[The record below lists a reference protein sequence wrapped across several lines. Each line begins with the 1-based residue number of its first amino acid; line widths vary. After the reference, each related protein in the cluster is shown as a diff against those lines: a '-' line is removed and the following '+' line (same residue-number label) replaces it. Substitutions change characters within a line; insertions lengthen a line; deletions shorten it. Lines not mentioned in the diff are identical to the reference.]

1 MTERVIMVFLYTI
14 LCLFFSLNA
23 AQDSKVKEPQ
33 TLTHKAIIRT
43 PASVNK
49 KIKARIK
56 DIAKFSG
63 MRDNQLVGYGL
74 VVGLNGT
81 GDTLSSSPYT
91 KESLI
96 GMLERLGVNIRD
108 NSLPSGKNVA
118 AVMVTAK
125 LPPFAR
131 TGTTIDVVVS
141 ALGDAKDLNGGTLLV
156 TPLVAADGEV
166 YAVGQGAVVVSGTS
180 AQGVA
185 ASQVTGIPTSAK
197 IPNGAIV
204 EREIDFQLTDL
215 KSQILSLHSP
225 DLTTA
230 KRMAEAI
237 NAHFERTVATTQDS
251 STIDVELPKGSSQK
265 IIEAMTQIEQLEI
278 EPDQIAKVI
287 IDPAGVIVLGNKV
300 RISPVALTHGSVT
313 VRIAE
318 SASVSQ
324 PNPFTQVVNPL
335 ANNPGVPLGLGLA
348 LNGQL
353 PTGAAVQN
361 AVAVSSGTSNIG
373 AGTPVVI
380 PAGAT
385 LAQIVAAIGALPANA
400 SAAAMAA
407 AIGAIPPAGGGVAV
421 PAIIPAGATPA
432 TVAAAISS
440 FPVAATTVQL
450 AAAISAISGVN
461 ASSAQSPAAQA
472 AAAIAA
478 IPPGLDP
485 TQRAAAI
492 AAAKRLA
499 DGLSTQNSMVSPQQ
513 SFLSQNPSM
522 ISAALNSNSPLQQA
536 TLVPET
542 NLKIDE
548 QKGKFAIIDGGVDL
562 EELVN
567 ALNLLGTSP
576 REMAQI
582 LQGIKAAGALHAEV
596 IVS

>member
-1 MTERVIMVFLYTI
+1 MVLVYII
-14 LCLFFSLNA
+14 LCLVCDFSIYA
-23 AQDSKVKEPQ
+23 DADEDSSKAKEPQ

-43 PASVNK
+43 PASSNK
-49 KIKARIK
+49 NLKVRIK
-56 DIAKFSG
+56 DIARFAG
-63 MRDNQLVGYGL
+63 IRDNQLVGYGL

-108 NSLPSGKNVA
+108 NTLPSGKNVA

-125 LPPFAR
+125 LPPFAHA
-131 TGTTIDVVVS
+131 GTTIDIVVS

-156 TPLVAADGEV
+156 TPLMAADGEV
-166 YAVGQGAVVVSGTS
+166 YAVGQGEVIVSGTS

-185 ASQVTGIPTSAK
+185 TSQVTGIPTTAK

-204 EREIDFQLTDL
+204 EKEIAFQLTDL
-215 KSQILSLHSP
+215 KSQTLSLRSP

-230 KRMAEAI
+230 KRMAEAV
-237 NAHFERTVATTQDS
+237 NGHFHRTVATTQDS
-251 STIDVELPKGSSQK
+251 ASINIEMPRGSSEK

-287 IDPAGVIVLGNKV
+287 IDPSGVIVLGNKV
-300 RISPVALTHGSVT
+300 RISAVALTHGSVT

-335 ANNPGVPLGLGLA
+335 ANNPGAPVGLGLA
-348 LNGQL
+348 LNGVAGQNAAASVVQTAAQTPAALGPAIPAVLLATATPPIIAAALAAL
-353 PTGAAVQN
+353 PAKASLATIAAALGAA
-361 AVAVSSGTSNIG
+361 G
-373 AGTPVVI
+373 AGPGVNPAAPVAI
-380 PAGAT
+380 PAGTTAV
-385 LAQIVAAIGALPANA
+385 QIIAAMSTLPAAATPIQIA
-400 SAAAMAA
+400 S
-407 AIGAIPPAGGGVAV
+407 AIGAIVSA
-421 PAIIPAGATPA
+421 
-432 TVAAAISS
+432 
-440 FPVAATTVQL
+440 PVA
-450 AAAISAISGVN
+450 
-461 ASSAQSPAAQA
+461 
-472 AAAIAA
+472 
-478 IPPGLDP
+478 
-485 TQRAAAI
+485 
-492 AAAKRLA
+492 
-499 DGLSTQNSMVSPQQ
+499 STQGAPQQ
-513 SFLSQNPSM
+513 SFLNQAPSIM
-522 ISAALNSNSPLQQA
+522 NAALNSNSPLQQA

-548 QKGKFAIIDGGVDL
+548 QKGKFAILDAGADL

-567 ALNLLGTSP
+567 ALNILGTSP

-582 LQGIKAAGALHAEV
+582 LQSIKAAGALHAEV

>member
-1 MTERVIMVFLYTI
+1 MTERVVMVFLYTI
-14 LCLFFSLNA
+14 ICLWFSLNA
-23 AQDSKVKEPQ
+23 APGEESKVKEPQ
-33 TLTHKAIIRT
+33 VLTHKAIIRT
-43 PASVNK
+43 PASSNK
-49 KIKARIK
+49 TLKVRIK
-56 DIAKFSG
+56 DIAKFAG
-63 MRDNQLVGYGL
+63 IRDNQLVGYGL

-131 TGTTIDVVVS
+131 TGTTIDIVVS

-156 TPLVAADGEV
+156 TPLMAADGEV
-166 YAVGQGAVVVSGTS
+166 YAVGQGEVIVSGTS

-204 EREIDFQLTDL
+204 EKEIAFQLTDL
-215 KSQILSLHSP
+215 KNQTLSLGSP

-230 KRMAEAI
+230 KRVAEAI
-237 NAHFERTVATTQDS
+237 NGHFQRTVALTQDS
-251 STIDVELPKGSSQK
+251 ASINIEMPKGSSEK
-265 IIEAMTQIEQLEI
+265 IIDAMTQIEKLEI
-278 EPDQIAKVI
+278 EPDQTAKVI
-287 IDPAGVIVLGNKV
+287 IDPSGVIVLGNKV

-335 ANNPGVPLGLGLA
+335 ANNPGAPVGLGLA
-348 LNGQL
+348 LNGVAGQNAAASVVQTAAQTPAALGPAIPAVLLATATPPIIAAELAAL
-353 PTGAAVQN
+353 PAKASLATIAAALGAAGGG
-361 AVAVSSGTSNIG
+361 APAAPVA
-373 AGTPVVI
+373 I
-380 PAGAT
+380 PAGTTAV
-385 LAQIVAAIGALPANA
+385 QIIAAMSTLPAAATPIQIA
-400 SAAAMAA
+400 S
-407 AIGAIPPAGGGVAV
+407 AIGAIVSA
-421 PAIIPAGATPA
+421 
-432 TVAAAISS
+432 
-440 FPVAATTVQL
+440 PVA
-450 AAAISAISGVN
+450 
-461 ASSAQSPAAQA
+461 
-472 AAAIAA
+472 
-478 IPPGLDP
+478 
-485 TQRAAAI
+485 
-492 AAAKRLA
+492 
-499 DGLSTQNSMVSPQQ
+499 STQGAPQQ
-513 SFLSQNPSM
+513 SFLNQAPSIM
-522 ISAALNSNSPLQQA
+522 NAALNSNSPLQQA

-548 QKGKFAIIDGGVDL
+548 QKGKFAILDAGADL

-582 LQGIKAAGALHAEV
+582 LQSIKAAGALHAEV

>member
-1 MTERVIMVFLYTI
+1 MVFLYTI
-14 LCLFFSLNA
+14 VCVLFTLKVNA
-23 AQDSKVKEPQ
+23 APTEEPAAVKEPQ

-43 PASVNK
+43 PAASNK
-49 KIKARIK
+49 NLKVRIK
-56 DIAKFSG
+56 DIAKFAG
-63 MRDNQLVGYGL
+63 IRDNQLVGYGL

-131 TGTTIDVVVS
+131 AGITIDIVVS

-156 TPLVAADGEV
+156 TPLMAADGEV
-166 YAVGQGAVVVSGTS
+166 YAVGQGEVIVSGTS

-185 ASQVTGIPTSAK
+185 ASQTTGIPTSAK

-204 EREIDFQLTDL
+204 EKEIAFQLTDL
-215 KSQILSLHSP
+215 KQQTLSLRSP

-230 KRMAEAI
+230 KRVAEAI
-237 NAHFERTVATTQDS
+237 NGHFQRTVALTQDS
-251 STIDVELPKGSSQK
+251 ASINVEMPIGSSEK
-265 IIEAMTQIEQLEI
+265 IIEAMTQIEKLEI
-278 EPDQIAKVI
+278 EPDQTAKVI
-287 IDPAGVIVLGNKV
+287 IDPTGVIVLGNKV

-335 ANNPGVPLGLGLA
+335 ANNPGAPMALGLA
-348 LNGQL
+348 LNGSA
-353 PTGAAVQN
+353 GQN
-361 AVAVSSGTSNIG
+361 ATAPIAQTAIQTPVSSGTALPTVIRTGVTIANISAALAALPAKASPATVAAALGGVG
-373 AGTPVVI
+373 APAAAEAPVVI
-380 PAGAT
+380 PAGVT
-385 LAQIVAAIGALPANA
+385 IPQIVAAMATLPTTATTVQIA
-400 SAAAMAA
+400 S
-407 AIGAIPPAGGGVAV
+407 AIGAIA
-421 PAIIPAGATPA
+421 PAITVSTPIPAAN
-432 TVAAAISS
+432 
-440 FPVAATTVQL
+440 Q
-450 AAAISAISGVN
+450 
-461 ASSAQSPAAQA
+461 
-472 AAAIAA
+472 
-478 IPPGLDP
+478 
-485 TQRAAAI
+485 
-492 AAAKRLA
+492 
-499 DGLSTQNSMVSPQQ
+499 QN
-513 SFLSQNPSM
+513 FLSQTPSM
-522 ISAALNSNSPLQQA
+522 INAALNSNTPLQQA

-542 NLKIDE
+542 KLNIEE
-548 QKGKFAIIDGGVDL
+548 QKGKFAILDAGADL

-582 LQGIKAAGALHAEV
+582 LQSIKSAGALHAEV